1 MRSLVL
7 LLALCLA
14 LCVSAE
20 AKHPVIGDYVRVA
33 YNLGAGP
40 SVSFEGN
47 ITDISD
53 GLICLNCTNVIA
65 LNHKGKGASP
75 DGIEYPF
82 DVCIGTGQISML
94 IWLVPNEVIYV
105 EQSQLPRPEGGGL

>member
-1 MRSLVL
+1 MRKLIL

-14 LCVSAE
+14 LGHAAE
-20 AKHPVIGDYVRVA
+20 AKYPAVGDYVRVS

-40 SVSFEGN
+40 SVSYEGN

-53 GLICLNCTNVIA
+53 GLICLNCSNVIA
-65 LNHKGKGASP
+65 LNGKGLGASP

-94 IWLVPNEVIYV
+94 VWLVPGEANYV
-105 EQSQLPRPEGGGL
+105 KQGA